1 MARRVL
7 SILSSLL
14 LLLINIDKHTHT
26 QIIMLVY
33 VCCFGLG
40 FIPVISGRDLRFSKA
55 APFLQHVLLLLT
67 VLFSLQREE
76 RKERRREEG
85 EGGRERG
92 KERRKCPQT
101 WIHWGGQGPP
111 HSGFKVLRLFVL
123 RG

>member
-1 MARRVL
+1 MKTCKTQSNWKIQVARRVL
-7 SILSSLL
+7 SILSSLF

-40 FIPVISGRDLRFSKA
+40 FISVVSGRDRKFSKA

-76 RKERRREEG
+76 RKE
-85 EGGRERG
+85 GGK
-92 KERRKCPQT
+92 KERD
-101 WIHWGGQGPP
+101 
-111 HSGFKVLRLFVL
+111 
-123 RG
+123 